1 MAALQQAALRMTDV
15 TATDAQIEQVPVPD
29 GQDAPVAPPRRAK
42 DWRKKSRGQSIVEFA
57 MITPLLFLMLA
68 LAADFGRAF
77 TAYITISSAA
87 REGAAYGAQSLTNAD
102 DSAGIKAAALA
113 DGPSIWGVAPTVSV
127 SNAKTLADTW
137 KYRYVEVTVN
147 YTFSPIMRV
156 PPIPNSVSMTR
167 KVRMR
172 VVN

>member
-1 MAALQQAALRMTDV
+1 MTVV
-15 TATDAQIEQVPVPD
+15 TATDAQSEQPPVAA
-29 GQDAPVAPPRRAK
+29 APGAPPRPAR

-87 REGAAYGAQSLTNAD
+87 REGAAYGAASLTNAD
-102 DSAGIKAAALA
+102 DTAGIKAAAMA
-113 DGPSIWGVAPTVSV
+113 DAPNIWGVAPTVSV
-127 SNAKTLADTW
+127 SNAKTQLDTW